1 MLDRT
6 NQSVMRL
13 VKLRSLSRPGIF
25 HAPRYTVA
33 IAKKLATCR
42 AIREASLPGMVL
54 TV

>member
-6 NQSVMRL
+6 NQPVMRL

-33 IAKKLATCR
+33 IAKNSPLVAPLEKHPC
-42 AIREASLPGMVL
+42 PGWF
-54 TV
+54 